1 MLPGISASAFV
12 LKENNLDLLQ
22 TIVLALV
29 QGITEFLPI
38 SSSGHLV
45 LSSQVLGWPD
55 QGLAFDV
62 AVHLGTLIAV
72 VTFFWRD
79 IQALSVAWFGQFAG
93 RQADDHT
100 RLAWQIIVAT
110 IPAGLAGLIFKD
122 FIEEN
127 LRSTFVVALTTIIF
141 GLLLWV
147 SDRRAAKAVRSLAEL
162 TLAGALIIGIAQAL
176 ALVPGTSRSGITIT
190 AALFLGF
197 SREHAARFS
206 FLMAIPIIVLGAGL
220 MTLDLLEQSQV
231 DWSALII
238 GATISA
244 ISAYACIYYFLSFIN
259 RLGMLPFVIYRL
271 VLGAVLLGLIYW

>member
-1 MLPGISASAFV
+1 M
-12 LKENNLDLLQ
+12 DLLQ

-72 VTFFWRD
+72 VAYFWRD
-79 IQALSVAWFGQFAG
+79 IQSLLVAWLGQFAG
-93 RQADDHT
+93 RAADDQT

-110 IPAGLAGLIFKD
+110 IPAGLVGLVFKD

-127 LRSTFVVALTTIIF
+127 LRSTFVVAMTTIVF
-141 GLLLWV
+141 GVLLWF
-147 SDRRAAKAVRSLAEL
+147 SDRKAASATRSLAQL
-162 TLAGALIIGIAQAL
+162 TILGALIIGVAQAL

-220 MTLDLLEQSQV
+220 MTLDLLEEAYV
-231 DWSALII
+231 DWSALVI
-238 GATISA
+238 GAVVSA
-244 ISAYACIYYFLSFIN
+244 LSAYACIYYFLSFIN
-259 RLGMLPFVIYRL
+259 RLGMLPFVVYRL
-271 VLGAVLLGLIYW
+271 LLGAVLLGLIYW

>member
-1 MLPGISASAFV
+1 M
-12 LKENNLDLLQ
+12 DLLQ

-72 VTFFWRD
+72 VAYFWRD
-79 IQALSVAWFGQFAG
+79 IQSLLVAWFGQFAG
-93 RQADDHT
+93 RAADDQT

-110 IPAGLAGLIFKD
+110 IPAGIVGLVFKD

-127 LRSTFVVALTTIIF
+127 LRSTFVVAMTTIVF
-141 GLLLWV
+141 GVLLWF
-147 SDRRAAKAVRSLAEL
+147 SDRKAASATRSLAQL
-162 TLAGALIIGIAQAL
+162 TILGALIIGIAQAL

-220 MTLDLLEQSQV
+220 MTLDLLEEAYV
-231 DWSALII
+231 DWSALVI
-238 GATISA
+238 GAVVSA
-244 ISAYACIYYFLSFIN
+244 LSAYACIYYFLSFIN
-259 RLGMLPFVIYRL
+259 RLGMLPFVVYRL
-271 VLGAVLLGLIYW
+271 LLGAVLLGLIYW

>member
-1 MLPGISASAFV
+1 M
-12 LKENNLDLLQ
+12 DLLQ

-93 RQADDHT
+93 RKADEHT

-127 LRSTFVVALTTIIF
+127 LRSTFVVALTTVFF

-162 TLAGALIIGIAQAL
+162 TLIGALIIGIAQAL

-244 ISAYACIYYFLSFIN
+244 ISAYACIYYFLSFIS

>member
-1 MLPGISASAFV
+1 M
-12 LKENNLDLLQ
+12 DLLQ
-22 TIVLALV
+22 TVVLALV

-72 VTFFWRD
+72 VTYFRRD
-79 IQALSVAWFGQFAG
+79 IQSLLAAWFGQFVG
-93 RQADDHT
+93 RQSDDNT
-100 RLAWQIIVAT
+100 RLAWLIIIAT
-110 IPAGLAGLIFKD
+110 IPAGLAGLLFKD
-122 FIEEN
+122 FIEAN
-127 LRSTFVVALTTIIF
+127 LRSTQVVAATTIFF
-141 GLLLWV
+141 GLILWL
-147 SDRRAAKAVRSLAEL
+147 SDRKAAAATKSLAEL
-162 TLAGALIIGIAQAL
+162 TIFGAIIIGVAQAM

-197 SREHAARFS
+197 SREHSARFS

-220 MTLDLLEQSQV
+220 MTLDLLEEAYV
-231 DWSALII
+231 DWGSLVI
-238 GATISA
+238 GAIISA
-244 ISAYACIYYFLSFIN
+244 VSAYACIYYFLSFIS

-271 VLGAVLLGLIYW
+271 VLGVFLFGLMVW

>member
-1 MLPGISASAFV
+1 MLPGINASAFAP
-12 LKENNLDLLQ
+12 KEIVVDLLQ

-72 VTFFWRD
+72 VAYFWRD
-79 IQALSVAWFGQFAG
+79 IQSLLVAWFGQFAG
-93 RQADDHT
+93 RAADDQT

-110 IPAGLAGLIFKD
+110 IPAGIVGLVFKD

-127 LRSTFVVALTTIIF
+127 LRSTFVVAMTTIVF
-141 GLLLWV
+141 GVLLWF
-147 SDRRAAKAVRSLAEL
+147 SDRKAASATRSLAQL
-162 TLAGALIIGIAQAL
+162 TILGALIIGIAQAL

-220 MTLDLLEQSQV
+220 MTLDLLEEAYV
-231 DWSALII
+231 DWSALVI
-238 GATISA
+238 GAVVSA
-244 ISAYACIYYFLSFIN
+244 LSAYACIYYFLSFIN
-259 RLGMLPFVIYRL
+259 RLGMLPFVVYRL
-271 VLGAVLLGLIYW
+271 LLGAVLLGLIYW

>member
-1 MLPGISASAFV
+1 M
-12 LKENNLDLLQ
+12 DLLQ

-147 SDRRAAKAVRSLAEL
+147 SDRRSAKAVRSLAEL
-162 TLAGALIIGIAQAL
+162 TLVGALVIGVAQAL

-244 ISAYACIYYFLSFIN
+244 ISAYACIYYFLSFIS

-271 VLGAVLLGLIYW
+271 VLGAVLLGLMYW